1 MELRIDLQA
10 GGPIEFGRPTTGK
23 TLGPG
28 ATAQQVTTVLQRAL
42 LEIERR
48 ESDPD
53 TIAKGRYA
61 VILQDPAVLDPEQRD
76 QVDTINRRGT
86 AVDVRV
92 TVMTGIPGAA
102 PA

>member
-1 MELRIDLQA
+1 MELRIDMQA
-10 GGPIEFGRPTTGK
+10 GPLVFGRKTTGK
-23 TLGPG
+23 TLGPD
-28 ATAQQVTTVLQRAL
+28 ATAQQVTTALHHAL

-53 TIAKGRYA
+53 TITKGRYV
-61 VILQDPAVLDPEQRD
+61 VILQDPVVLDPEQKD

-92 TVMTGIPGAA
+92 MVMTETPGAA